1 MSGVAGAIVGSAV
14 IGAAGSAYAGSQQSK
29 AAKNAQRQ
37 NKAAMD
43 EKNRLDYERFLES
56 RGAYGSAILPLY
68 FREGAYS
75 HQDLRGMSDTQL
87 INLAKESGV
96 VVPGITT
103 DAQGVDSFG
112 PDGNRDML
120 ESRLVDLVSKPFEST
135 TAKEAMSI
143 YNMGKTPEELA
154 AVFGGIQDRFRP
166 AQEGAAEAITGIYTG
181 ARESQRLGDF
191 QALADQRTSAA
202 RLENEALKLKQQE
215 QLNQFAAQNQ
225 RKGYVGTGYGNRL
238 GQLQIGQQIAGKGAL
253 ATSLANLKNAQEKFQ
268 IQDQERDLRLSNV
281 DQANAGMA
289 RAMGFETAP
298 QVAQTK
304 AFTDKFSVTNPFRL
318 GVGQAPTTTAFES
331 APITPTGAYI
341 GKGIADVAGTIGQ
354 AYATGAMGGGGGG
367 ELWEGRGAAP
377 AGTTAGFDPN
387 GLPVS
392 VAPGP

>member
-1 MSGVAGAIVGSAV
+1 
-14 IGAAGSAYAGSQQSK
+14 
-29 AAKNAQRQ
+29 
-37 NKAAMD
+37 MD

>member
-14 IGAAGSAYAGSQQSK
+14 IGAGASAYAGSQQSK
-29 AAKNAQRQ
+29 AARDAQNK
-37 NKAAMD
+37 NKAALD

-56 RGAYGSAILPLY
+56 RWAYGSAILPLY

-75 HQDLRGMSDTQL
+75 HQDLRGMSDSQL

-96 VVPGITT
+96 VVPGTAT

-112 PDGNRDML
+112 PEGNRAAL
-120 ESRLVDLVSKPFEST
+120 ESRLVELVSKPFET
-135 TAKEAMSI
+135 KAANEAMSI

-166 AQEGAAEAITGIYTG
+166 AQEGAADAVTGIYTG
-181 ARESQRLGDF
+181 ARENERLGDF
-191 QALADQRTSAA
+191 QALAGERHSAA
-202 RLENEALKLKQQE
+202 LLENEALKLKQQQ
-215 QLNQFAAQNQ
+215 QLNQFSAQNQ
-225 RKGYVGTGYGNRL
+225 RKGYVGTGFGNRL

-281 DQANAGMA
+281 EQPNAGMA

-298 QVAQTK
+298 QVGMTK

-331 APITPTGAYI
+331 SPITPTGAYI
-341 GKGIADVAGTIGQ
+341 GKGIADVAGTIGN
-354 AYATGAMGGGGGG
+354 AYATGAMGGGGT
-367 ELWEGRGAAP
+367 ELWDGRGPAP
-377 AGTTAGFDPN
+377 KGTKAGIDSN
-387 GLPVS
+387 GMPVS
-392 VAPGP
+392 VAPSP